1 MPNKKGNKGKGSD
14 AKEGKQEPKA
24 DKESDVERAKANAAL
39 WRLRLD
45 VAEQSLDEYR
55 ASTGTLAAA
64 NQALTNQVYRSEKDM
79 MDIMAHLKRKD
90 AETDAKIESLE
101 EQLKSE
107 NAHAREERENL
118 VAEHTLQNEELEQRF
133 GERAKDFDTIQAGLK
148 KIEEFRKTKA
158 KMELELRRMREGM
171 LLAERKHLENLGRVE
186 TKFYTQKLRLEKEA
200 EQRLAHLSELAHDEA
215 VLKLDDASRSVFK
228 ENVRLNEALNYHIK
242 EVEDLRKKAATS
254 QATML
259 RDKYTDVRMTQTNA
273 AQMKAYR
280 KEIADLRAKLDYSE
294 KAQALLVGQLLQERG
309 LREVDSRAR
318 SEDLHR
324 FQKLLAK
331 RGRETARGKRKVAE
345 TELQRFFHAAL
356 SQVRQEIQASRLVYK
371 KQASTAYQGS
381 LREAL
386 AGRKQHPL
394 VRTFNKNP
402 HSTNS
407 VYADMEEA
415 QKWTETQGQNEQ
427 VDVRDLT
434 WEQKEKVLMLLFA
447 KMNGPKTRKQCRK
460 EAPDTSREQ
469 SGRDSA
475 DALRMTQ
482 RTFMTLMPEN
492 SLPDIH
498 K

>member
-1 MPNKKGNKGKGSD
+1 
-14 AKEGKQEPKA
+14 KEGKQEPKA

-90 AETDAKIESLE
+90 AETDAKIASLE

-158 KMELELRRMREGM
+158 KMELELDMREGM

-294 KAQALLVGQLLQERG
+294 KAQALLVGQLRRG
-309 LREVDSRAR
+309 PVDSRAR

-331 RGRETARGKRKVAE
+331 RGRETPASGIAE
-345 TELQRFFHAAL
+345 TEMHRFFHAAL

-371 KQASTAYQGS
+371 KQALTAYQGS

-386 AGRKQHPL
+386 AGRKQH
-394 VRTFNKNP
+394 
-402 HSTNS
+402 
-407 VYADMEEA
+407 
-415 QKWTETQGQNEQ
+415 
-427 VDVRDLT
+427 
-434 WEQKEKVLMLLFA
+434 
-447 KMNGPKTRKQCRK
+447 
-460 EAPDTSREQ
+460 
-469 SGRDSA
+469 
-475 DALRMTQ
+475 
-482 RTFMTLMPEN
+482 
-492 SLPDIH
+492 
-498 K
+498 